1 MEKVLSLFGIELT
14 EEDKLSL
21 KNFEEKLG
29 KDSDLRKSHLA
40 YNSESNKRDI
50 YDEKFEKA
58 LFGYVNDR
66 FYFYKKME
74 DPKIRKQIINV
85 IISRPHRRTFGVI

>member
-1 MEKVLSLFGIELT
+1 MNRELT

-21 KNFEEKLG
+21 KNVEETLG

-40 YNSESNKRDI
+40 DNSESNKRDI

-66 FYFYKKME
+66 FDFYKKME

-85 IISRPHRRTFGVI
+85 MYEKYKSSLESMI